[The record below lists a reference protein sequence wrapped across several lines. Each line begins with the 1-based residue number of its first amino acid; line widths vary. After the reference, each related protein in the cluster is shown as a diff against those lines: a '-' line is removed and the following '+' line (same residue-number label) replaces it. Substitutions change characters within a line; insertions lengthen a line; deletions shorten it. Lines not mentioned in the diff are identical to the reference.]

1 MPAASARIGNEA
13 SGEKSR
19 QADPRDFPDGL
30 SGSRLSKGIVM
41 NGLARACWLGA
52 AIYAAAGM
60 IFGIVM
66 SASGDHSLAAAHGH
80 LNLLGWVSLALYG
93 TFYSLFPAATSG
105 WLARSQV
112 FAAHV
117 GVIVLTPGI
126 VLAIDGT
133 TEAIAKAGS
142 VIILI
147 SMLLFAVVVARTGT
161 RKSGRTLTPAE

>member
-1 MPAASARIGNEA
+1 
-13 SGEKSR
+13 
-19 QADPRDFPDGL
+19 
-30 SGSRLSKGIVM
+30 M

-93 TFYSLFPAATSG
+93 SFYSLFPVAASG

-112 FAAHV
+112 VAAHV
-117 GVIVLTPGI
+117 GVLVLTPGI
-126 VLAIDGT
+126 VLAIDGRI
-133 TEAIAKAGS
+133 EALAKAGS
-142 VIILI
+142 IIILA
-147 SMLLFAVVVARTGT
+147 SMVLFALVVARTGT
-161 RKSGRTLTPAE
+161 RKPATTMSAAE